1 VSPVTAQAP
10 PPVTRVAPVAPVTQ
24 TTVIRSEWI
33 KLRSLRSTVVVSA
46 LTVVVMI
53 AYPLLLAGNHTIN
66 PIDRSLFGV
75 HIAWLTSGILGVLV
89 ITGEYSTGVI
99 QATLCA
105 VPRRLP
111 VLWAKGLVFAGAVF
125 TVSLAASFAAFEVGQ
140 ARYGGQGVSLAAPG
154 ALRAVFGAA
163 LFLTGM
169 GLFGLGFGFLTRSTG
184 GGIVAL
190 LAFGWVLPE
199 AYVVLPGSWQ
209 VHVAPYLPVEA
220 GEAMYETAPY
230 PRYARALLSAWPGFA
245 LFCGYLAVTIAAAAI
260 VLRRRDATSSLRWRD
275 RAREA
280 ARTGMTLF
288 KSPGRPENAP
298 APGEP
303 DARLLARVSIGPV
316 TQAGVIRSE
325 WLKFRS
331 VRSIVIVLTIAAA
344 LIVGTG
350 LLVAA
355 DTDFVGMTAAARAS
369 FDPIGQSL
377 LGAHNFAW
385 LLTGILGVLAITGE
399 YTTGMIRA
407 TFGAVPRRLPVLWA
421 KAAVLA
427 SVVFA
432 VTLASSFAAFLGGQ
446 AIFGAHGV
454 SLASAGALRA
464 VFGSA
469 LCLTVMALFG
479 LGLGFLT
486 RNTAGGIAAV
496 FGLTVILTD
505 SLLALPAGW
514 QPDIVPY
521 LPLQAGLAVMSTQPS
536 VDGMLQPWPGFAVFC
551 GYAAAAIAAAALTL
565 RRRDA

>member
-1 VSPVTAQAP
+1 MSPVTSQAP
-10 PPVTRVAPVAPVTQ
+10 PPVTRAVPVVPVTQ
-24 TTVIRSEWI
+24 ARVNRSEWI

-46 LTVVVMI
+46 LTVVLMI
-53 AYPLLLAGNHTIN
+53 AYPLLAGKQAIN
-66 PIDRSLFGV
+66 PVDRSLFGV
-75 HIAWLTSGILGVLV
+75 HIAWLTSGILGVLM
-89 ITGEYSTGVI
+89 ITGEYGTGMI

-105 VPRRLP
+105 VPRRRP
-111 VLWAKGLVFAGAVF
+111 VLWGKGVVFAGAVF
-125 TVSLAASFAAFEVGQ
+125 AVSLAASFAAFEVGQ

-169 GLFGLGFGFLTRSTG
+169 GLFGLGFGFLTRSTA

-190 LAFGWVLPE
+190 LAFGWILPD

-220 GEAMYETAPY
+220 GEAIYEVAPY
-230 PRYARALLSAWPGFA
+230 PRYARVLLSAWPGFA
-245 LFCGYLAVTIAAAAI
+245 SFCGYLAVTITAAAI
-260 VLRRRDATSSLRWRD
+260 ALRRRDATPSLRWRD
-275 RAREA
+275 RARA
-280 ARTGMTLF
+280 VARTGMTLF

-331 VRSIVIVLTIAAA
+331 VRSIVIVLTATAT
-344 LIVGTG
+344 LIVGVG
-350 LLVAA
+350 LVVAA
-355 DTDFVGMTAAARAS
+355 DTDVASMTASARAS

-407 TFGAVPRRLPVLWA
+407 TFCAVPRRLPVLWA

-427 SVVFA
+427 SVIFA
-432 VTLASSFAAFLGGQ
+432 VTLASSFAAFAGGQ
-446 AIFGAHGV
+446 AIFGPDGV
-454 SLASAGALRA
+454 SLGAPGALRA

-486 RNTAGGIAAV
+486 RNTAGGIAAL
-496 FGLTVILTD
+496 FSLTVILTD